1 LTIGRS
7 KGFVNQL
14 DDLSTLSMKENKV
27 NMFVKNFF
35 QSKLNLVAAIGL
47 IVLLGYLVFSL

>member
-1 LTIGRS
+1 
-7 KGFVNQL
+7 
-14 DDLSTLSMKENKV
+14 MKENKV

-35 QSKLNLVAAIGL
+35 RSKLNLVAVIGL